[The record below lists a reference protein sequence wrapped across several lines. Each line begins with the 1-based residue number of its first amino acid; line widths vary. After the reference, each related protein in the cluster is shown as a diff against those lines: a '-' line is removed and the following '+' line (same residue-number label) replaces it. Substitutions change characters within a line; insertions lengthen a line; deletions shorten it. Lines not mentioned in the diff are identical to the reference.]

1 MALIG
6 CYLLLLTSAHSWT
19 IGASSTSKTTR
30 GGRIALQTPQEALAP
45 QLVDAAASLSFE
57 EVATIPKPGSMGLGA
72 VHFSPDDRYVTYLGS
87 ADAASLTRQLFAYD
101 RETGQT

>member
-1 MALIG
+1 MDHVRRVSHHNPIGGAPGEITSSLGKQATPTSPIAMALIG

-45 QLVDAAASLSFE
+45 QPWQ
-57 EVATIPKPGSMGLGA
+57 VATA
-72 VHFSPDDRYVTYLGS
+72 
-87 ADAASLTRQLFAYD
+87 
-101 RETGQT
+101 